1 MKNPLKIRW
10 NSLYPG
16 IPPFIWYV
24 YYLGEPLYKVGRKI
38 GLPKVGALA
47 LANVPG
53 SLFHVYKDILNG
65 DFGEAALLFGV
76 SELIFTGLFYGIH
89 KFHYLKRKKK
99 NNFRADISKI
109 VESASNDICP

>member
-16 IPPFIWYV
+16 IPPFSWYI

-53 SLFHVYKDILNG
+53 SLFHVHRDILNG
-65 DFGEAALLFGV
+65 DFGKATLLFGV
-76 SELIFTGLFYGIH
+76 SELIFTGILYGIH
-89 KFHYLKRKKK
+89 KSHHLRRKKK
-99 NNFRADISKI
+99 GNFRTDISDVI
-109 VESASNDICP
+109 NNNCT